1 HSYIQAFE
9 RESEAFRAFA
19 GVFPETVLLVD
30 TYDTLE
36 GVERVIELARDLGDD
51 FRVRA
56 VRLDSGDMAELSK
69 RTRAKLDEA
78 GLHDVGIFM
87 SGGLD
92 EYEIADLLARGAV
105 ADGFGV
111 GTRMGVAEDAPSLD
125 MAYKLTAYE
134 GRGRVKLSPGKR
146 ILPGRKQVWRIERGG
161 EAVGDVLGRHDEAG
175 QPGRPLLR
183 KVMEGGRA
191 LPAGR
196 EPLDAARERA
206 REEIA
211 KLPAR
216 VRSIEPAGSAYPV
229 RVSDALEAYHDE
241 VAGRYEG

>member
-19 GVFPETVLLVD
+19 DVFPATVLLVD

-36 GVERVIELARDLGDD
+36 GVERVIELARELGDD

-69 RTRAKLDEA
+69 QARAMLDEA
-78 GLHDVGIFM
+78 GLDGVGIFM

-134 GRGRVKLSPGKR
+134 GRGRIKLSPGKR
-146 ILPGRKQVWRIERGG
+146 ILPGRKQVYRIEQGG
-161 EAVGDVLGRHDEAG
+161 EAVGDVLARHDEEEG

-183 KVMEGGRA
+183 KVMEGGRT
-191 LPAGR
+191 LPVGR

-216 VRSIEPAGSAYPV
+216 VRSIERAEPAYPV

-241 VAGRYEG
+241 VAGRY